1 MRAQAAKAA
10 EDATT
15 GTVSEGSLSSPP
27 DLELHLTLDFYF
39 VYEFHLTLLG
49 SLRELTARATER
61 PLDLYSKYEF
71 HFTLIELPSLRGAHG
86 AGCKAASQTSTSCTG
101 PTSRSGRF
109 TSISKS
115 FTGRGGPN
123 RPGRCTAAYLRA
135 ARGLSSQKH
144 DFAAEGHSRTPC
156 RWCRSQLPD
165 FYFRNDWSL

>member
-1 MRAQAAKAA
+1 MQVQYRRGASAPPP
-10 EDATT
+10 TWSST
-15 GTVSEGSLSSPP
+15 SRWTSTPCTSSPYAAGLP
-27 DLELHLTLDFYF
+27 SRVHGTGNRAPLGPLLQVRVPLHA
-39 VYEFHLTLLG
+39 V
-49 SLRELTARATER
+49 
-61 PLDLYSKYEF
+61 
-71 HFTLIELPSLRGAHG
+71 ELPSLRGAHG
-86 AGCKAASQTSTSCTG
+86 VGCKAASQTSTSCTG